1 MRYICIH
8 GHFYQPPRENPWL
21 EAVEVQD
28 SAYPYHDWNERI
40 TAECYAPNGASRV
53 LNANGRVTQIVNN
66 YGRISFNFGPTL
78 LSWLEAASPLTHRA
92 IVDGDRESIG
102 RFSGHGSAIAQAYSH
117 MILPLA
123 NARDKITQVVWGVR
137 DFESRFGRP
146 PEGMWLPETA
156 ASLESLDVMAQRGI
170 KFTILSPQQA
180 SRVRPAGSADWSDVS
195 GGRVDPAMAYRVQLA
210 PERSITVFF
219 YDGPI
224 SHAIAFERLLDN
236 GEKFAERLLGAFR
249 DGDASNELVNIATDG
264 ETYGHHHHR
273 GEMAL
278 TYALEHIQS
287 NQLASL
293 TNYGEYLEKYPPAH
307 EAEIFENTSWSCVHG
322 VERWRSNCG
331 CNSGREG
338 WNQSWRAPLREAL
351 DALRDKLAVCF
362 EQASRALLKDPWEA
376 RNDYIGV
383 LLDRS
388 EANICQFL
396 RRHSTRE
403 LNRSEASDVLKLME
417 LQRHA
422 MLMYTSCGWFF
433 DDISGIETVQV
444 IQYAAR
450 AIQLAKDFWD
460 DDLETDFL
468 EALARARSNL
478 PEHGDGRVIY
488 EKWVRPTTV
497 TLEKVAAH
505 YGISS
510 LFKPHVDPSRIY
522 CYAIHAEDY
531 RSFEAGRT
539 KLAVARIIVS
549 SEITWESAC
558 FMVAALHLGDH
569 SLSCGIRACEDHD
582 SYEALAKRLTDE
594 FSKGDV
600 PETLR
605 ALDRELDPASYSLKS
620 LFRDDQRS
628 VLHRIFDSTMEEAE
642 AAYRQIHADHAA
654 LIQFL
659 GDLGVPLPKPMATA
673 AEFALNSMLRRE
685 LAANPM
691 DVERIRNLLEQVRVA
706 KVSLDTTTLEFALRT
721 VLEGLMTQFSVDP
734 GNTELL
740 DAIEQRIRVANLLP
754 FEVVFWTPQNIW
766 FEMRRTALEYYA
778 ERAAAGD
785 QDAAAWV
792 ERFRRLGE
800 SLLAQVD

>member
-78 LSWLEAASPLTHRA
+78 LSWLQAASPLTHRA

-287 NQLASL
+287 NQRASL

-362 EQASRALLKDPWEA
+362 EQASRALLKLNSGRQKKIKDVAHHALKSPKLA
-376 RNDYIGV
+376 Q
-383 LLDRS
+383 LLYRLVADLKPS
-388 EANICQFL
+388 NII
-396 RRHSTRE
+396 E
-403 LNRSEASDVLKLME
+403 LG
-417 LQRHA
+417 
-422 MLMYTSCGWFF
+422 TSL
-433 DDISGIETVQV
+433 GI
-444 IQYAAR
+444 
-450 AIQLAKDFWD
+450 
-460 DDLETDFL
+460 
-468 EALARARSNL
+468 
-478 PEHGDGRVIY
+478 
-488 EKWVRPTTV
+488 TTV
-497 TLEKVAAH
+497 
-505 YGISS
+505 Y
-510 LFKPHVDPSRIY
+510 
-522 CYAIHAEDY
+522 
-531 RSFEAGRT
+531 
-539 KLAVARIIVS
+539 
-549 SEITWESAC
+549 
-558 FMVAALHLGDH
+558 
-569 SLSCGIRACEDHD
+569 
-582 SYEALAKRLTDE
+582 
-594 FSKGDV
+594 
-600 PETLR
+600 
-605 ALDRELDPASYSLKS
+605 LKKA
-620 LFRDDQRS
+620 DQ
-628 VLHRIFDSTMEEAE
+628 
-642 AAYRQIHADHAA
+642 
-654 LIQFL
+654 
-659 GDLGVPLPKPMATA
+659 G
-673 AEFALNSMLRRE
+673 
-685 LAANPM
+685 
-691 DVERIRNLLEQVRVA
+691 A
-706 KVSLDTTTLEFALRT
+706 KVYTLK
-721 VLEGLMTQFSVDP
+721 GCP
-734 GNTELL
+734 GTAEI
-740 DAIEQRIRVANLLP
+740 AKETFKKAGSRVMWN
-754 FEVVFWTPQNIW
+754 
-766 FEMRRTALEYYA
+766 
-778 ERAAAGD
+778 
-785 QDAAAWV
+785 
-792 ERFRRLGE
+792 
-800 SLLAQVD
+800 